1 MRSIRGSF
9 GMPRRPAVGSR
20 LLLCAAVAALAIAV
34 TPSAHAGVLVAS
46 APNCAAQ
53 ALSQPFARFGDYARY
68 ALVPGGTFEKGAPG
82 WSLSR
87 AAAGSGNESFYVH
100 GAGESHSLTI
110 SPGGVATSPTV
121 CVGLEHPTMRFFAK
135 SSGLLPVAS
144 V

>member
-20 LLLCAAVAALAIAV
+20 LLLCAAAAALAIAV
-34 TPSAHAGVLVAS
+34 TAPSAHAGVLVAS

-87 AAAGSGNESFYVH
+87 AAAGSANERFYVH
-100 GAGESHSLTI
+100 GAGESHPLTI
-110 SPGGVATSPTV
+110 PPGGAAT
-121 CVGLEHPTMRFFAK
+121 
-135 SSGLLPVAS
+135 
-144 V
+144 